1 MWGGL
6 YGVLGARKAKVRTGL
21 WLIVGAALVFW
32 ALAGM
37 LALQLTQWL
46 AASLPQWAGKL
57 PPLAQWPEPSWLA
70 LFGVDLAPFQALQA
84 GLGWLLEVLGGVMPS
99 ADALASVFSVL
110 LGLMWAAG
118 LLLLLGLGLVAH
130 LLISRRQ
137 RRRLETV

>member
-1 MWGGL
+1 
-6 YGVLGARKAKVRTGL
+6 VLGVGKAKVKTGL

-37 LALQLTQWL
+37 LGLQLTQWL

-70 LFGVDLAPFQALQA
+70 FFGVDPALLQALHA

-99 ADALASVFSVL
+99 AEALGSVFSVL
-110 LGLMWAAG
+110 SVLLGLLWAAG
-118 LLLLLGLGLVAH
+118 LVLLLGLGLVAH
-130 LLISRRQ
+130 LFISRRQ

>member
-1 MWGGL
+1 M
-6 YGVLGARKAKVRTGL
+6 KTGL

-37 LALQLTQWL
+37 LGLQLTQWL

-57 PPLAQWPEPSWLA
+57 PPLPPLAQWPEPSWLA
-70 LFGVDLAPFQALQA
+70 FFGVDPALLQALHA

-99 ADALASVFSVL
+99 AEALGSVFSVL
-110 LGLMWAAG
+110 SVLLGLLWAAG
-118 LLLLLGLGLVAH
+118 LVLLLGLGLVAH
-130 LLISRRQ
+130 LFISRRQ